1 MAEGMLSLSWNNHS
15 STFCQMLSALREVER
30 YTDVTVACE
39 GKFYPVHKLVLSTCS
54 DYFLKMFECTPCK
67 HPIIVLKD
75 VKCKDM
81 EALLSY
87 MYAGIVS
94 VAQSDLAQLIKA
106 AELLQIKGLAVPDEV
121 AFSNRKVRSMT
132 DSSNSPHP
140 KRHKRHDYCKEE
152 SQSIEVT
159 SPFSPDY
166 GDGDQQDRTD
176 ASVESET
183 VNQNSFQ
190 EEEHTL
196 ENIEICQVRSNKDNT
211 SVSPAENRGENKTS
225 SQVCPTSNDEA
236 MLDETMVKEEMVDE
250 ENCIGVTTTEFDYS
264 TLGSDVGDDNEAED
278 DYSNLAVHS
287 KYEQPCH
294 NQSFLQRQFQ
304 PSEASSEIQPGPLLL
319 QGWQNLSEVGE
330 GTAGQGFSSD
340 VNQEASLTGHMD
352 SQPLY
357 PLVSMTTDGQ
367 GTSGEGASE
376 VEKSHSDVHDMQHNS
391 FCYCFN
397 SKKNISIQTNYMAM
411 GKKNKKP
418 YSCAQCQYATASKS
432 NLIIHLRTHT
442 GERPYSCPE
451 CSFTAS
457 FEYNLKVHMRTHT
470 GEKPYT
476 CPSCPL
482 KFAQKAHLKN
492 HLFTHTGE
500 KPFSCQLCSAKFS
513 RRSNLRRH
521 IRTHQ

>member
-357 PLVSMTTDGQ
+357 PLVQLKSEGQCSSARDPAGTVKVPTSVRKLYQFPPQNTT
-367 GTSGEGASE
+367 TNINTASLE
-376 VEKSHSDVHDMQHNS
+376 NLDLIRE
-391 FCYCFN
+391 
-397 SKKNISIQTNYMAM
+397 
-411 GKKNKKP
+411 KP
-418 YSCAQCQYATASKS
+418 YSCSICSFRTAYQS
-432 NLIIHLRTHT
+432 NLTAHQRTHT
-442 GERPYSCPE
+442 GERPFLCPY
-451 CSFTAS
+451 CPSQFARKS
-457 FEYNLKVHMRTHT
+457 HLKQHLSTHT
-470 GEKPYT
+470 GEKPY
-476 CPSCPL
+476 SCQYCSYCSSRMSYL
-482 KFAQKAHLKN
+482 KRHLE
-492 HLFTHTGE
+492 THT
-500 KPFSCQLCSAKFS
+500 
-513 RRSNLRRH
+513 R
-521 IRTHQ
+521 

>member
-357 PLVSMTTDGQ
+357 PLVQLNSESQASSSRGSLEAVKVSTTLKKLHHILSKTRTPDNDSALVQ
-367 GTSGEGASE
+367 NSE
-376 VEKSHSDVHDMQHNS
+376 LIQEKPFSCIFCS
-391 FCYCFN
+391 FRAVCQ
-397 SKKNISIQTNYMAM
+397 SK
-411 GKKNKKP
+411 
-418 YSCAQCQYATASKS
+418 
-432 NLIIHLRTHT
+432 LIDHQRTHT
-442 GERPYSCPE
+442 GERPFSCPF
-451 CSFTAS
+451 CQAQFVRKSH
-457 FEYNLKVHMRTHT
+457 LKQHLSTHT
-470 GEKPYT
+470 DERPYT
-476 CPSCPL
+476 CQYCPYRSRRMSTL
-482 KFAQKAHLKN
+482 KKHLD
-492 HLFTHTGE
+492 THTV
-500 KPFSCQLCSAKFS
+500 
-513 RRSNLRRH
+513 
-521 IRTHQ
+521 

>member
-357 PLVSMTTDGQ
+357 PLVRLDMDGVGAVRREVAVDKKSLSSTAKRHACPYCAYTTNVS
-367 GTSGEGASE
+367 T
-376 VEKSHSDVHDMQHNS
+376 
-391 FCYCFN
+391 C
-397 SKKNISIQTNYMAM
+397 
-411 GKKNKKP
+411 
-418 YSCAQCQYATASKS
+418 
-432 NLIIHLRTHT
+432 L
-442 GERPYSCPE
+442 
-451 CSFTAS
+451 
-457 FEYNLKVHMRTHT
+457 MRHIR
-470 GEKPYT
+470 
-476 CPSCPL
+476 
-482 KFAQKAHLKN
+482 
-492 HLFTHTGE
+492 THTGE
-500 KPFSCQLCSAKFS
+500 KPFSCSMCSYRATTKNNLKTHLLTHTGEKPFSCPYCSHSSTTRGNLKAHLHTHFKNKIFTCNQCSYTCIQQKMLKVHMANHQL
-513 RRSNLRRH
+513 
-521 IRTHQ
+521 

>member
-357 PLVSMTTDGQ
+357 PLVELNSESQ
-367 GTSGEGASE
+367 GSSSQGPMAAVKFPTNVRKLQQFPSQNRATNGETTSGQSLALIRE
-376 VEKSHSDVHDMQHNS
+376 
-391 FCYCFN
+391 
-397 SKKNISIQTNYMAM
+397 
-411 GKKNKKP
+411 KP
-418 YSCAQCQYATASKS
+418 YSC
-432 NLIIHLRTHT
+432 NL
-442 GERPYSCPE
+442 
-451 CSFTAS
+451 CSFRTA
-457 FEYNLKVHMRTHT
+457 YQKNLT
-470 GEKPYT
+470 
-476 CPSCPL
+476 
-482 KFAQKAHLKN
+482 AHQR
-492 HLFTHTGE
+492 THTGE
-500 KPFSCQLCSAKFS
+500 KPFSCPYCLAQFARKSHLKQH
-513 RRSNLRRH
+513 L
-521 IRTHQ
+521 RTHTGEKPYACQYCSYRGSQMSHLKRHLETHTG